1 MDDHRWIMCLVW
13 SLTDPGRANST
24 VIVNTAVSN
33 TAGVGPGAQDQSRY
47 EPQAA
52 VSASVAES
60 ATSADGDAACWDSL
74 PDKNDP
80 DCLEEYLVR
89 FPKDVSR
96 RSLPGSSCAWAER
109 HPSRRQAACPSLAR
123 GAAVLLRR
131 TRASAAAAAREFPL
145 QSPPNR
151 QEPA

>member
-1 MDDHRWIMCLVW
+1 
-13 SLTDPGRANST
+13 

-89 FPKDVSR
+89 FPQGRFAALATRKLVRLGVTPPEPSAGRLSFACQGCSSPLEEDASFCSGCGARVSF
-96 RSLPGSSCAWAER
+96 
-109 HPSRRQAACPSLAR
+109 
-123 GAAVLLRR
+123 AV
-131 TRASAAAAAREFPL
+131 
-145 QSPPNR
+145 
-151 QEPA
+151 PA